1 MKWLSGMVDAMQQ
14 RVSTMPDVFRVVLGA
29 PNVACCA
36 H

>member
-1 MKWLSGMVDAMQQ
+1 MVGAMQQ
-14 RVSTMPDVFRVVLGA
+14 RVSTMTDVFRVVLGA